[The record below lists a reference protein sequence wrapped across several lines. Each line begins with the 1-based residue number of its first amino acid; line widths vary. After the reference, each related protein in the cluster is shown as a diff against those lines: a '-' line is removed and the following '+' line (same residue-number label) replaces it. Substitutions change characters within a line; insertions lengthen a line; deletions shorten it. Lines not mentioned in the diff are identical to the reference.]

1 MKFLKILVKIEKT
14 PWIGDNFT
22 ELLLEEKPTDLNKLK
37 LWQKLKPVAS
47 GEKIEQLKEVDEKE
61 KRSRLRSI
69 LLGEERQAGLKNQ
82 V

>member
-1 MKFLKILVKIEKT
+1 M
-14 PWIGDNFT
+14 
-22 ELLLEEKPTDLNKLK
+22 NKLK

-69 LLGEERQAGLKNQ
+69 LLGEERQARLKIRFELFLRKFLTFENLINSEGCTLNTI
-82 V
+82 